1 MNTGLLLSLAGLALL
16 DSASLGT
23 LFIPVWLMLSP
34 ARIGAGRILV
44 YLATISAFYFGV
56 GLLVVLGAGA
66 VFSAAGDALESRT
79 ALWIQLAVG
88 VGLFLLSFR
97 FAPKKGEKSAKN
109 SASAS
114 SRWHERSDARSSS
127 VVFIVGLALLAALVE
142 VATML
147 PYLGAIGMLTTSGL
161 NGASVVA
168 LLAGYCVVMV
178 LPALVLLVGR
188 TTARAR
194 IEPLLDRLN
203 AWISKRADGALGWVL
218 VIVGFLVARDAAAR
232 LWFPEMFGS

>member
-34 ARIGAGRILV
+34 ARVGAGRILI

-66 VFSAAGDALESRT
+66 VFSATGDALESRS

-88 VGLFLLSFR
+88 VVLFLLSFR
-97 FAPKKGEKSAKN
+97 FAPKKGERD

-114 SRWHERSDARSSS
+114 GRWHDRSDARSSS

-161 NGASVVA
+161 NGAAVVA

-188 TTARAR
+188 ATARAR